1 MNEGIAAVIAA
12 LVAAFVAY
20 LVSNRDLSDS
30 LDSKSEWRKKIFEVA
45 STYELTLDHAQTVR
59 ATLRFLPQDKA
70 VEEYSFA
77 WFSNVMT
84 KHLDDYIL
92 SGKYQVEEKKSWENT
107 KKIKELNTQCIE
119 IEELKEN
126 KLRAFDTKIVRLF
139 AMFLLKYH
147 YENISS
153 MGPKE
158 YLFIGKRNK
167 NKTYNPIVAEVY
179 YKYIELIKEEF
190 KMAQNGKDFQGNKNG
205 YSATLW
211 IKPVLLLFSLLFILI
226 IVIGLFEK
234 IAGNELLKI
243 KLLNIPLF
251 NIKIFV
257 IKFIGTESK
266 HFLYA
271 FSLVIALL
279 SSCIV
284 YQKDKEKEQKQQDM
298 TGKIE
303 ELDSVLKQIYG
314 EGK

>member
-30 LDSKSEWRKKIFEVA
+30 LDSKSEWRKKLFEVA

-92 SGKYQVEEKKSWENT
+92 NGAYQKEKESRENT

-126 KLRAFDTKIVRLF
+126 RLRAFDTKIVRHF

-167 NKTYNPIVAEVY
+167 NKTYNTIVAEAY
-179 YKYIELIKEEF
+179 CKY
-190 KMAQNGKDFQGNKNG
+190 
-205 YSATLW
+205 
-211 IKPVLLLFSLLFILI
+211 V
-226 IVIGLFEK
+226 
-234 IAGNELLKI
+234 ELL
-243 KLLNIPLF
+243 
-251 NIKIFV
+251 
-257 IKFIGTESK
+257 TE
-266 HFLYA
+266 
-271 FSLVIALL
+271 
-279 SSCIV
+279 
-284 YQKDKEKEQKQQDM
+284 EQK
-298 TGKIE
+298 
-303 ELDSVLKQIYG
+303 
-314 EGK
+314 